1 MVELRLYRYFVTLAE
16 TLHFGRA
23 AAMHGIAQP
32 PFSQQIQKLERELG
46 TLLLRRSNRH
56 VELTDAGSVF
66 LGEARRTLAAA
77 ERAERAARLAGEGR
91 TGRIAI
97 GMISSASYEDMISAI
112 VRRMGQRYPS
122 VDIALL
128 EMTTPQQLQALQSGE
143 VQIGFVRPPIFEA
156 SYSTFTVRRE
166 PLLLALPSTHRMAA
180 ESEIELRSLARDPW
194 VMLPSDMGLGFYEQ
208 VIGVC
213 KKAGFTPEAHQ
224 VATQIHTMIS
234 LVAAGLGV
242 TLVPASVSSM
252 RRTGIVYRR
261 LKDKP
266 EPVETIAVWMP
277 ARLSP
282 LLENLLGIIHEVAD
296 EYETREESEMHS
308 SEKRQG
314 LRRARGAGRIH
325 F

>member
-1 MVELRLYRYFVTLAE
+1 MIELRLYRYFVTLAE

-23 AAMHGIAQP
+23 AAIHGIAQP
-32 PFSQQIQKLERELG
+32 PFSQQIQKLERDLG
-46 TLLLRRSNRH
+46 TPLLRRSNRH
-56 VELTDAGSVF
+56 VELTDSGAVF
-66 LGEARRTLAAA
+66 LIEARRTLAAA

-143 VQIGFVRPPIFEA
+143 VQIGFVRPPVVEA
-156 SYSTFTVRRE
+156 QFSTCTVRRE
-166 PLLLALPSTHRMAA
+166 QLLLALPAAHPLAQEKEIALHRL
-180 ESEIELRSLARDPW
+180 SRDPW

-208 VIGVC
+208 VIRVC
-213 KKAGFTPEAHQ
+213 KSAGFTPEAHQ

-242 TLVPASVSSM
+242 TLVPASVSSL
-252 RRTGIVYRR
+252 RRAGVVYRA
-261 LKDKP
+261 LIDKP
-266 EPVETIAVWMP
+266 DPVETIAVWMP
-277 ARLSP
+277 ARTSP
-282 LLENLLGIIHEVAD
+282 LLENLLAIINEVAA
-296 EYETREESEMHS
+296 EYEKNEH
-308 SEKRQG
+308 
-314 LRRARGAGRIH
+314 LD
-325 F
+325 